1 MANTKIS
8 ALTADTAP
16 TADDLVVTVNDPGG
30 TPATRKATV
39 TNFTKAIPAVI
50 GDSGSG
56 GTKGLV
62 PAPGAGD
69 AAANKFLHAD
79 GTFKAPAGSGAIG
92 GSSGST
98 DNAAIRADG
107 TGGATIQ
114 SSNLTIPDDAA
125 TTEVGYLNIPQN
137 SQSSDYTLV
146 IADRGKH
153 IYHPTSDDNPRTFT
167 IPANG
172 SVAYAIGTAITF
184 INDQNTVT
192 IAITTDTLVWAEDGS
207 TGSRVLAEN
216 GMATAIKV
224 TSTRWIISGT
234 GLS

>member
-30 TPATRKATV
+30 TPATRKATI
-39 TNFTKAIPAVI
+39 TNFTKAIPAVV

-62 PAPGAGD
+62 PAPAAGD

-79 GTFKAPAGSGAIG
+79 GTFKTPAGSGAIG

-98 DNAAIRADG
+98 DNAVIRADG
-107 TGGATIQ
+107 AGGSTVQ
-114 SSNLTIPDDAA
+114 SSNLTVPDDAA
-125 TTEVGYLNIPQN
+125 STEVGYINIPQN
-137 SQSSDYTLV
+137 SQSADYSAV

-153 IYHPTSDDNPRTFT
+153 IFHPVGDNNPRTFT

-172 SVAYAIGTAITF
+172 SVAFAVGTAITF
-184 INDQNTVT
+184 INKINTIT
-192 IAITTDTLVWAEDGS
+192 IAITTDTLTWAEDGS
-207 TGSRVLAEN
+207 TGSRTLAAN
-216 GMATAIKV
+216 GIATAIKI
-224 TSTRWIISGT
+224 TSTEWLISGT
-234 GLS
+234 GLT